1 MDGNKKKINTAKEL
15 NKLLIPIGEFTVDDE
30 LVVVV
35 IKSKTP
41 AVEAAKKSAS
51 AKNIAA

>member
-1 MDGNKKKINTAKEL
+1 
-15 NKLLIPIGEFTVDDE
+15 
-30 LVVVV
+30 VVV